1 MNEKYQISK
10 MNYHT
15 TSTSSTTSTTRII
28 NLNNNTR
35 HRANNVNT
43 SNNKTQHQTSS
54 FRLNNYFQRFDQSKT
69 NHTIT
74 TPFVSSIMA
83 FMMIIF
89 TTNSNYD
96 NKGIMNIGSST
107 SRNDNT
113 ITLCA
118 SIDKSH
124 PSPTPVGVG
133 KESNFEDKVDTV
145 DNLHLPVYTR

>member
-1 MNEKYQISK
+1 MMIMRKPSWSSSILTTKASLHQSRSAVSNNFRNLSSINRSTRTMNEKYQISK

-35 HRANNVNT
+35 HRANNVNI

-54 FRLNNYFQRFDQSKT
+54 FRLNYYFQRFDQSKT

-89 TTNSNYD
+89 TYNNYY
-96 NKGIMNIGSST
+96 K
-107 SRNDNT
+107 
-113 ITLCA
+113 
-118 SIDKSH
+118 
-124 PSPTPVGVG
+124 
-133 KESNFEDKVDTV
+133 
-145 DNLHLPVYTR
+145 